1 LNPQEFL
8 QDKVRRWDDRIRSL
22 PGRRRLFAFYRRHSD
37 RLLTPFGRSLVG
49 AGVIVG
55 LLAVNISEDQ
65 THVLW
70 SVLFG
75 IGLAS
80 FLSTRFGR
88 KIRAE
93 VTRILPAR
101 ATSGSELRYVVKVTN
116 VSERDLEGFHLR
128 EEDLP
133 RFVFP
138 LLEQGR
144 GPRITRLPAGGSVS
158 VELGVR
164 LERRGIHDLTAVR
177 ADRICPFG
185 LTRSGSTVPCGSRL
199 VVLPRSYP
207 VNHVDFTQ
215 ARVYQPG
222 GVPLAAS
229 VGESSEFV
237 GLRDYR
243 SGDPLRH
250 ISWKAWARSGKPVVR
265 EFQGEY
271 FRRVALVLDT
281 ALDPEVMLRR
291 AGGSYLRA
299 AENDPFEAAVSA
311 AASVTGY
318 FERNEYVID
327 LFAAGDTLYYLQAGL
342 GLSHME
348 QVLDLLSCV
357 EPTRGSSLPVLDD
370 ALCRIFNQL
379 SGLVLVTT
387 AWRDE
392 LKEYYAKLVMEVP
405 EVKVI
410 LVSDKGSGEDPADVI
425 VEPRLYRRIRP
436 AALEEDLLEL

>member
-1 LNPQEFL
+1 MNVIHWL
-8 QDKVRRWDDRIRSL
+8 QDKAQRWDDRIRAA
-22 PGRRRLFAFYRRHSD
+22 PGRRWLFALYRRHSD
-37 RLLTPFGRSLVG
+37 RLLTPFGRYLVG
-49 AGVIVG
+49 AGVIIG
-55 LLAVNISEDQ
+55 LFAMDISTDQ
-65 THVLW
+65 GHMIW
-70 SVLFG
+70 SALFG

-80 FLSTRFGR
+80 F
-88 KIRAE
+88 AA
-93 VTRILPAR
+93 TRILGRIRVDVHRILPPR
-101 ATSGSELRYVVKVTN
+101 ATTGSELRYGIRVTN
-116 VSERDLEGFHLR
+116 LTERDLEGVHVR

-133 RFVFP
+133 RFLYH
-138 LLEQGR
+138 LLEEGR
-144 GPRITRLPAGGSVS
+144 GPMIPRLPAGESVT
-158 VELGVR
+158 VELPVR
-164 LERRGIHDLTAVR
+164 LDRRGIHDFAAVR
-177 ADRICPFG
+177 AERVCPFG
-185 LTRSGSTVPCGSRL
+185 LTRAGTTVKCGSRL

-207 VNHVDFTQ
+207 VQHVDFTQ

-243 SGDPLRH
+243 AGDPLRH

-281 ALDPEVMLRR
+281 ALEDEVMLRR

-299 AENDPFEAAVSA
+299 AQIDPFEAAVSA

-318 FERNEYVID
+318 FERHEYVID
-327 LFAAGDTLYYLQAGL
+327 LFAAGDTLYYLQTGL

-348 QVLDLLSCV
+348 QVLDLLACV
-357 EPTRGSSLPVLDD
+357 EPTKGSSLPQLDD
-370 ALCRIFNQL
+370 SLCRIFNNL

-387 AWRDE
+387 CWRPE
-392 LKEYYAKLVMEVP
+392 LEEYHAKLVMEVP
-405 EVKVI
+405 EVKVL
-410 LVSDKGSGEDPADVI
+410 LVSDRIGDKDPADVV

-436 AALEEDLLEL
+436 ASLEEDLLEL